1 MYRSRIA
8 RATSSKSGAET
19 THAPCTSCLPLIV
32 CDLFTPASLQSD
44 HSKYQAVQLHT
55 SSTLQNQATR
65 LVRLSMA
72 CNGRVGVCRQARE
85 SPQESRASLRS
96 RTCEEATTCD
106 FLVKLFSTRESL
118 HYNDVATIGN
128 HTQARVERTV
138 LNHLEAL
145 REPVYDLIHAGGT
158 ISLFLT
164 TSRSRR
170 SVDLMKLFHLGSE
183 EWLAVR

>member
-1 MYRSRIA
+1 MDEWEFVGRLESLHKNLEQA
-8 RATSSKSGAET
+8 FV
-19 THAPCTSCLPLIV
+19 LV
-32 CDLFTPASLQSD
+32 PA
-44 HSKYQAVQLHT
+44 KKRLHVT
-55 SSTLQNQATR
+55 
-65 LVRLSMA
+65 
-72 CNGRVGVCRQARE
+72 
-85 SPQESRASLRS
+85 
-96 RTCEEATTCD
+96 
-106 FLVKLFSTRESL
+106 FWVKLFSTRESL

-138 LNHLEAL
+138 LNYLEAL